1 MGDEREEAVV
11 PPATVESS
19 GPPFSAEQLQWLQA
33 SFGVP
38 GRPASESS
46 SAAQGGATPL
56 GECRF
61 VSSYSC
67 IA

>member
-11 PPATVESS
+11 PPASVESS

-46 SAAQGGATPL
+46 SAAQGGP
-56 GECRF
+56 RR
-61 VSSYSC
+61 
-67 IA
+67 